1 MGATMT
7 RATKSATV
15 QAGRDL
21 WQIRSGFTLVELLV
35 VIAIIGILIGL
46 LLPAVQAAREA
57 ARRLQCANNLKQ
69 QGLAMMNH
77 LDAYGRFP
85 SGAFQSPKAP
95 VGHRFLWSG
104 QILSYLEQDN
114 LYQQIDINSAWDVP
128 PNSTSLQPKLSV
140 FRCPSGNAPEEF
152 DQVVTGRRP
161 CNYLACASGLTGRET
176 GPGLL
181 IGGLQLDG
189 VLYLNSR
196 NRDSSITD
204 GLSNTMLVGEALF
217 LTGIVGPDFPGNPQI
232 IDHYTIGSPGMGNS
246 EVSEALGSTAVKI
259 NSWKNAATAF
269 IEDIELGY
277 SSYHAGVIQ
286 AVFADGHVTAISENI
301 DMPTWSA
308 IGTRDRGEI
317 SILP

>member
-1 MGATMT
+1 MT
-7 RATKSATV
+7 RATKSSPV

-21 WQIRSGFTLVELLV
+21 WQVRSGFTLVELLV
-35 VIAIIGILIGL
+35 VIAIIGILVGL

-85 SGAFQSPKAP
+85 SGAFQSPKTLL
-95 VGHRFLWSG
+95 GHRFFWSG

-114 LYQQIDINSAWDVP
+114 LYQQIDIHQAWDVP
-128 PNSTSLQPKLSV
+128 PNSTSLQTKLPV

-152 DQVVTGRRP
+152 EQVVAGRRP

-176 GPGLL
+176 GPGTL
-181 IGGLQLDG
+181 IGDLQLDG

-217 LTGIVGPDFPGNPQI
+217 LTQISGPDFTGNPQI
-232 IDHYTIGSPGMGNS
+232 IDHYTIGSPGMGSN
-246 EVSEALGSTAVKI
+246 EVSEGLGSTAVKI

-277 SSYHAGVIQ
+277 SSYHSGVIQ
-286 AVFADGHVTAISENI
+286 AVFADGHVTTISENI

-308 IGTRDRGEI
+308 IGTRDRGEVA
-317 SILP
+317 ILP

>member
-1 MGATMT
+1 MT
-7 RATKSATV
+7 RATKSATA
-15 QAGRDL
+15 QAGRDRS
-21 WQIRSGFTLVELLV
+21 QVRSGFTLVELLV

-85 SGAFQSPKAP
+85 SGAFQSPKTP
-95 VGHRFLWSG
+95 TGHRFFWSG
-104 QILSYLEQDN
+104 QLLSYLEQDN
-114 LYQQIDINSAWDVP
+114 LYQQIDINQAWDVP
-128 PNSTSLQPKLSV
+128 PNSTSLQPELSV
-140 FRCPSGNAPEEF
+140 FRCPSGNAPQEF
-152 DQVVTGRRP
+152 DQVVAGRRP

-176 GPGLL
+176 GPGTL

-217 LTGIVGPDFPGNPQI
+217 LTGISGPDFTGNPQI
-232 IDHYTIGSPGMGNS
+232 IDHYTIGSPAMGNA

-277 SSYHAGVIQ
+277 SSYHSGVIQ

-308 IGTRDRGEI
+308 IGTRDRGEVA
-317 SILP
+317 ILP